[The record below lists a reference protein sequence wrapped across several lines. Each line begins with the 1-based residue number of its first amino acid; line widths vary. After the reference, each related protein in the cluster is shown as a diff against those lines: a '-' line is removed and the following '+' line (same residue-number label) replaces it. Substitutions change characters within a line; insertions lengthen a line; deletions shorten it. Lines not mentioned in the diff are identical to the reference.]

1 MRATLP
7 VTLFS
12 FFGIILFAVASA
24 ASLAAVPEGP
34 EKAVQAFHAALA
46 SADRDAA
53 LRLLD
58 PQVLIFEQGGA
69 EMSRDEYASNHLDAD
84 IEFSRATSRKV
95 SEKRSRVESDLGWV
109 VTLSESSGTF
119 RGREVSSRGAETMLL
134 KKTAEGWRILHIP
147 WSSHSVDAHRP

>member
-69 EMSRDEYASNHLDAD
+69 EMSRDEYDSNHLDAD

-95 SEKRSRVESDLGWV
+95 SEKRSRVEGDLGWV

-134 KKTAEGWRILHIP
+134 KKTAEGWRILHIH
-147 WSSHSVDAHRP
+147 WSSRPAESRKP